1 MEAGGSAGER
11 VEAMPSA
18 HGCKPAG
25 GLNGG
30 RPGAAPPPRGGA
42 RLLPGQGGPR
52 GLASWGRGDRAVT
65 LPTINTANGPN
76 ICNDSITL
84 GFTGAFLLHKLDPL
98 SYRASH
104 FLLTKLAA
112 GHL

>member
-1 MEAGGSAGER
+1 M
-11 VEAMPSA
+11 
-18 HGCKPAG
+18 
-25 GLNGG
+25 
-30 RPGAAPPPRGGA
+30 
-42 RLLPGQGGPR
+42 
-52 GLASWGRGDRAVT
+52 T
-65 LPTINTANGPN
+65 LPTINLANGPN

>member
-1 MEAGGSAGER
+1 M
-11 VEAMPSA
+11 
-18 HGCKPAG
+18 
-25 GLNGG
+25 
-30 RPGAAPPPRGGA
+30 
-42 RLLPGQGGPR
+42 
-52 GLASWGRGDRAVT
+52 T
-65 LPTINTANGPN
+65 LPAINMANGLN

-84 GFTGAFLLHKLDPL
+84 AFTAAFLLHKLDPL

>member
-1 MEAGGSAGER
+1 MGTLELPLPREGAPGS
-11 VEAMPSA
+11 
-18 HGCKPAG
+18 C
-25 GLNGG
+25 LG
-30 RPGAAPPPRGGA
+30 RE
-42 RLLPGQGGPR
+42 GPR
-52 GLASWGRGDRAVT
+52 GLASWSRGDRAMT
-65 LPTINTANGPN
+65 LPTINLANGPN

-84 GFTGAFLLHKLDPL
+84 GFTGAFLLHKLDLL